1 MMKQEMDDF
10 LEFIKIEK
18 GLSENTYISY
28 KNDLD
33 IYYEYLVANKI
44 FEISNVKSKD
54 IINFIEKY
62 KDNNKTTTIAH
73 KLTVIKS
80 LHSYLYETKKIKE
93 NVAENIKR
101 PKLKKVL
108 PKALTHEEINKLLD
122 IDLDTIQN
130 IRLKAMLE
138 MLYATGFRSSELLNL
153 KMQDIDMV
161 NYIIKCKG
169 KGNKERIVPMSEVT
183 LKYLKKYLEVRPM
196 FFKKEKPSDFVF
208 LSKRGTNINRTTFF
222 KEIKDILIKKDINY
236 NISPHSLRHSFA
248 THLLEGGAD
257 LKSIQFMMGHSDI
270 STTKIYT
277 KIANSKLKDEYTIS
291 HPRSKRGN

>member
-1 MMKQEMDDF
+1 MDDF

-18 GLSENTYISY
+18 GLSKNTYISY
-28 KNDLD
+28 QNDLD
-33 IYYEYLVANKI
+33 IYYKYLTNNKI
-44 FEISNVKSKD
+44 FDIKDVKAKN

-80 LHSYLYETKKIKE
+80 LHNYLYETKKIKE

-101 PKLKKVL
+101 PKLEKIL
-108 PKALTHEEINKLLD
+108 PKALSHEEINKLLD
-122 IDLDTIQN
+122 IELNTIQN
-130 IRLKAMLE
+130 IRLKAMME

-153 KMQDIDMV
+153 KMHDIDIV
-161 NYIIKCKG
+161 NYIIRCKG
-169 KGNKERIVPMSEVT
+169 KGNKERIVPMSEIT
-183 LKYLKKYLEVRPM
+183 LKYLNKYLEIRHM

-208 LSKRGTNINRTTFF
+208 LSMRGKNINRTTFF
-222 KEIKDILIKKDINY
+222 KEIKDLLIKKGINY

-277 KIANSKLKDEYTIS
+277 KIANTKLKDEYNIT

>member
-1 MMKQEMDDF
+1 MKQEINDF

-33 IYYEYLVANKI
+33 IYYDYLIKHNI
-44 FEISNVKSKD
+44 NNIDNIKSKD
-54 IINFIEKY
+54 IINFIEAY
-62 KDNNKTTTIAH
+62 KDDNKTSTIAH

-80 LHSYLYETKKIKE
+80 LHNYLYETKKIKV

-122 IDLDTIQN
+122 INLDSIQN

-138 MLYATGFRSSELLNL
+138 MLYATGFRTSELLNL
-153 KMQDIDMV
+153 KMQDIDRV
-161 NYIIKCKG
+161 NYIIRCKG
-169 KGNKERIVPMSEVT
+169 KGNNEIT
-183 LKYLKKYLEVRPM
+183 LKYLEKYLEIRHM
-196 FFKKEKPSDFVF
+196 FFKANKPSDFLF
-208 LSKRGTNINRTTFF
+208 LSKRGNSIDRTTFF
-222 KEIKDILIKKDINY
+222 KEIKDLLIKKDINY

-277 KIANSKLKDEYTIS
+277 KIANSKLKDEYVIS

>member
-1 MMKQEMDDF
+1 MKQEIEDF

-18 GLSENTYISY
+18 GLSKNTYISY

-33 IYYEYLVANKI
+33 IYYDYLIKNQI
-44 FEISNVKSKD
+44 YSIRNVKSKD
-54 IINFIEKY
+54 IINFIDKY
-62 KDNNKTTTIAH
+62 KDNSKTTTIAH

-80 LHSYLYETKKIKE
+80 LHSYLYETKKIKV
-93 NVAENIKR
+93 NIAENIKR
-101 PKLKKVL
+101 PKLKKIL
-108 PKALTHEEINKLLD
+108 PKALSHQQINNLLD
-122 IDLDTIQN
+122 IKTDTIQN

-138 MLYATGFRSSELLNL
+138 MLYSTGFRSSELLNL
-153 KMQDIDMV
+153 KMQDIDII
-161 NYIIKCKG
+161 NYIIRCKG
-169 KGNKERIVPMSEVT
+169 KGSKERIVPMSEVT
-183 LKYLKKYLEVRPM
+183 LKYLNKYLEIRPM

-208 LSKRGTNINRTTFF
+208 LSTRGKNINRTTFF
-222 KEIKDILIKKDINY
+222 KEIKDLLIKKGIDY

-277 KIANSKLKDEYTIS
+277 KITNSKLKDEYNIT

>member
-44 FEISNVKSKD
+44 FDINNVKSKD

-161 NYIIKCKG
+161 N
-169 KGNKERIVPMSEVT
+169 
-183 LKYLKKYLEVRPM
+183 
-196 FFKKEKPSDFVF
+196 
-208 LSKRGTNINRTTFF
+208 
-222 KEIKDILIKKDINY
+222 
-236 NISPHSLRHSFA
+236 
-248 THLLEGGAD
+248 
-257 LKSIQFMMGHSDI
+257 
-270 STTKIYT
+270 
-277 KIANSKLKDEYTIS
+277 
-291 HPRSKRGN
+291 

>member
-1 MMKQEMDDF
+1 MEQEINDF

-33 IYYEYLVANKI
+33 IYYDYLIKHNI
-44 FEISNVKSKD
+44 NNIDNIKSKD
-54 IINFIEKY
+54 IINFIEAY
-62 KDNNKTTTIAH
+62 KDDNKTSTIAH

-80 LHSYLYETKKIKE
+80 LHNYLYETKKIKV

-122 IDLDTIQN
+122 INLDNIQN

-138 MLYATGFRSSELLNL
+138 MLYATGFRTSELLNL
-153 KMQDIDMV
+153 KMQDIDRV
-161 NYIIKCKG
+161 NYIIRCKG
-169 KGNKERIVPMSEVT
+169 KGNKERIVPMSEIT
-183 LKYLKKYLEVRPM
+183 LKYLEKYLEIRHM
-196 FFKKEKPSDFVF
+196 FFKANKPSDFLF
-208 LSKRGTNINRTTFF
+208 LSKRGNSIDRTTFF
-222 KEIKDILIKKDINY
+222 KEIKDLLIKKDINY

-270 STTKIYT
+270 STTKIYA
-277 KIANSKLKDEYTIS
+277 KIANSKLKDEYVIS

>member
-1 MMKQEMDDF
+1 MEQEINDF

-33 IYYEYLVANKI
+33 IYYDYLIKHNINNIDNIKP
-44 FEISNVKSKD
+44 KD
-54 IINFIEKY
+54 IINFIEAY
-62 KDNNKTTTIAH
+62 KDDNKTSTISH

-80 LHSYLYETKKIKE
+80 LHNYLYETKKIKV

-122 IDLDTIQN
+122 INLDSIQN

-138 MLYATGFRSSELLNL
+138 MLYATGFRTSELLNL
-153 KMQDIDMV
+153 KMQDIDRV
-161 NYIIKCKG
+161 NYIIRCKG
-169 KGNKERIVPMSEVT
+169 KGNKERIVPMSEIT
-183 LKYLKKYLEVRPM
+183 LKYLEKYLEIRHM
-196 FFKKEKPSDFVF
+196 FFKANKPSDFLF
-208 LSKRGTNINRTTFF
+208 LSKRGNSIDRTTFF
-222 KEIKDILIKKDINY
+222 KEIKDLLIKKDINY

-277 KIANSKLKDEYTIS
+277 KIANSKLKDEYVIS

>member
-1 MMKQEMDDF
+1 MKQEINDF

-33 IYYEYLVANKI
+33 IYYDYLIKHNI
-44 FEISNVKSKD
+44 NNIDNIKSKD
-54 IINFIEKY
+54 IINFIEAY
-62 KDNNKTTTIAH
+62 KDDNKTSTIAH

-80 LHSYLYETKKIKE
+80 LHNYLYETKKIKV

-122 IDLDTIQN
+122 INLDSIQN

-138 MLYATGFRSSELLNL
+138 MLYATGFRTSELLNL
-153 KMQDIDMV
+153 KMQDIDRV
-161 NYIIKCKG
+161 NYIIRCKG
-169 KGNKERIVPMSEVT
+169 KGNKERIVPMSEIT
-183 LKYLKKYLEVRPM
+183 LKYLEKYLEIRYM
-196 FFKKEKPSDFVF
+196 FFKANKPSDFLF
-208 LSKRGTNINRTTFF
+208 LSKRGNSIDRTTFF
-222 KEIKDILIKKDINY
+222 KEIKDLLIKKDINY

-277 KIANSKLKDEYTIS
+277 KIANSKLKDEYVIS

>member
-1 MMKQEMDDF
+1 MKQEINDF

-33 IYYEYLVANKI
+33 IYYDYLIKHNI
-44 FEISNVKSKD
+44 NNIDNIKSKD
-54 IINFIEKY
+54 IINFIEEY
-62 KDNNKTTTIAH
+62 KDDNKTSTIAH

-80 LHSYLYETKKIKE
+80 LHNYLYETKKIKV

-122 IDLDTIQN
+122 INLDSIQN

-138 MLYATGFRSSELLNL
+138 MLYATGFRTSELLNL
-153 KMQDIDMV
+153 KMQDIDRV
-161 NYIIKCKG
+161 NYIIRCKG
-169 KGNKERIVPMSEVT
+169 KGNKERIVPMSEIT
-183 LKYLKKYLEVRPM
+183 LKYLEKYLEIRHM
-196 FFKKEKPSDFVF
+196 FFKANKPSDFLF
-208 LSKRGTNINRTTFF
+208 LSKRGNSIDRTTFF
-222 KEIKDILIKKDINY
+222 KEIKDLLIKKDINY

-277 KIANSKLKDEYTIS
+277 KIANSKLKDEYVIS

>member
-1 MMKQEMDDF
+1 MKQEINDF

-33 IYYEYLVANKI
+33 IYYDYLIKHNI
-44 FEISNVKSKD
+44 NNIDNIKSTD
-54 IINFIEKY
+54 IINFIEAY
-62 KDNNKTTTIAH
+62 KDDNKTSTIAH

-80 LHSYLYETKKIKE
+80 LHNYLYETKKIKV

-122 IDLDTIQN
+122 INLDSIQN

-138 MLYATGFRSSELLNL
+138 MLYATGFRTSELLNL
-153 KMQDIDMV
+153 KMQDIDRV
-161 NYIIKCKG
+161 NYIIRCKG
-169 KGNKERIVPMSEVT
+169 KGNKERIVPMSEIT
-183 LKYLKKYLEVRPM
+183 LKYLEKYLEIRHM
-196 FFKKEKPSDFVF
+196 FFKANKPSDFLF
-208 LSKRGTNINRTTFF
+208 LSKRGNSIDRTTFF
-222 KEIKDILIKKDINY
+222 KEIKDLLIKKDINY

>member
-1 MMKQEMDDF
+1 MKQEINDF

-33 IYYEYLVANKI
+33 IYYDYLIKHNI
-44 FEISNVKSKD
+44 NNIDNIKSKD
-54 IINFIEKY
+54 IINFIEAY
-62 KDNNKTTTIAH
+62 KDDNKTSTIAH

-80 LHSYLYETKKIKE
+80 LHNYLYETKKIKV

-122 IDLDTIQN
+122 INLDSINN

-138 MLYATGFRSSELLNL
+138 MLYATGFRTSELLNL
-153 KMQDIDMV
+153 KMQDIDRV
-161 NYIIKCKG
+161 NYIIRCKG
-169 KGNKERIVPMSEVT
+169 KGNKERIVPMSEIT
-183 LKYLKKYLEVRPM
+183 LKYLEKYLEIRHM
-196 FFKKEKPSDFVF
+196 FFKANKPSDFLF
-208 LSKRGTNINRTTFF
+208 LSKRGNSIDRTTFF
-222 KEIKDILIKKDINY
+222 KEIKDLLIKKDINY

-277 KIANSKLKDEYTIS
+277 KIANSKLKDEYVIS

>member
-1 MMKQEMDDF
+1 MKQEINDF

-33 IYYEYLVANKI
+33 IYYDYLIKHNI
-44 FEISNVKSKD
+44 NNIDNIKSKD
-54 IINFIEKY
+54 IINFIEAY
-62 KDNNKTTTIAH
+62 KDDNKTSTIAH

-80 LHSYLYETKKIKE
+80 LHNYLYETKKIKV

-122 IDLDTIQN
+122 INLDSIQN

-138 MLYATGFRSSELLNL
+138 MLYATGFRTSELLNL
-153 KMQDIDMV
+153 KMQDIDRV
-161 NYIIKCKG
+161 NYIIRCNG
-169 KGNKERIVPMSEVT
+169 KGNKERIVPMSEIT
-183 LKYLKKYLEVRPM
+183 LKYLEKYLEIRHM
-196 FFKKEKPSDFVF
+196 FFKANKPSDFLF
-208 LSKRGTNINRTTFF
+208 LSKRGNSIDRTTFF
-222 KEIKDILIKKDINY
+222 KEIKDLLIKKDINY

-277 KIANSKLKDEYTIS
+277 KIANSKLKDEYVIS